1 VIKENRRHGIVAVIA
16 VATLVAVTAPSFA
29 GAAGDAKVS
38 AYVIK
43 NPIAGAV
50 ALPASTLQPYLNKVL
65 AGLAPTAPT
74 FGVVHV
80 AMKGWISQ
88 SNGIEDLIEIGAFP
102 HTVVNP
108 AAQANDEVL
117 VSCKTATGVTPKK
130 TTALKGIPGSTEAQ
144 CVNKKGVRLS
154 TSIGWSYANVI
165 VLDLVSGTIKSEAEK
180 WALEQFKNIP
190 ATGIVVE
197 TATPLSLQY
206 AAATTPTYNA
216 MNTWLLKFQAWA
228 NLNGTASQAAPFD
241 HPFVEALNAC
251 AAKLTGEQWS
261 GAVQPKI
268 DAAVQTIKVLSTHIN
283 NLAFATQATARSWGK
298 TNGLDESAFL
308 IALTTAQR
316 ATS

>member
-1 VIKENRRHGIVAVIA
+1 
-16 VATLVAVTAPSFA
+16 
-29 GAAGDAKVS
+29 
-38 AYVIK
+38 
-43 NPIAGAV
+43 
-50 ALPASTLQPYLNKVL
+50 
-65 AGLAPTAPT
+65 
-74 FGVVHV
+74 
-80 AMKGWISQ
+80 
-88 SNGIEDLIEIGAFP
+88 
-102 HTVVNP
+102 
-108 AAQANDEVL
+108 
-117 VSCKTATGVTPKK
+117 
-130 TTALKGIPGSTEAQ
+130 
-144 CVNKKGVRLS
+144 
-154 TSIGWSYANVI
+154 
-165 VLDLVSGTIKSEAEK
+165 
-180 WALEQFKNIP
+180 
-190 ATGIVVE
+190 
-197 TATPLSLQY
+197 
-206 AAATTPTYNA
+206 